1 MINFNVNI
9 GKVKSMKLS
18 DYYEYR
24 KCEYSYV
31 RLIPVKSNRNNNTEQ
46 IASLIN
52 KMFKQSSKYI
62 NQASKK
68 LIITQKPKVS
78 FYIHIQKTK
87 VQFYFIIPKQFLNQF
102 KVKFKEVWKN
112 IEIKE
117 VDNIPI
123 DINSCTKYDL
133 HYKYEDS
140 LSLAVDKRNNDLLN
154 ANLSVV
160 SILEEHESVGILYNF
175 IPTSSKE
182 SNYFRSNTYPRTI
195 SRYKSGENLKKSKNI
210 KDLSVIALKNFIS
223 LINDLLNCLL
233 NTSQNSQ
240 LIINP
245 LQLETSP
252 STKRKGEK
260 AITKSQAII
269 LAKSNKKEREIELSN
284 TLANSFKSINDDNE
298 LVINEITK
306 NIDIKKTI
314 INHVNVNKTTIEEC
328 SNFISMPSLEVINQF
343 KMIEHNKT
351 VESPVPEELTKGII
365 SLGINKCKE
374 TYQEAFLSD
383 DINLQSLP
391 LAILGA
397 SRSGKSTYSVN
408 MCKNIIDN
416 NEGLIVIDFI
426 KNTEL
431 ADDIK
436 ALTPKDRLIDID
448 LSNPDMIQSLC
459 YNEFKITSDMTAYE
473 ISSISRK
480 QTNNLLKI
488 VNIINGDDKELSP
501 KMRKYLGAAARI
513 AFCFPNSCMKDVLN
527 ILQFHEIRYKYI
539 NELSEELQKKLR
551 DSILSLNEL
560 DEVNKKG
567 EVTGTKE
574 IKIEGILDRIDLMRE
589 NIIIDEML
597 SKTSENNIDF
607 VKAMEEHKVILIRMR
622 DKDFDDD
629 ISIDILT
636 SFFLQKIWAA
646 LKIRGT
652 MHNLPDRVTVLID
665 EIFQTPCAQ
674 KILAKNFVQS
684 AKFGLKYVL
693 TLHYLQQLSQ
703 DAQRAMRNANA
714 SYMLIS
720 GVDENAFSSFRS
732 DFEKEGY
739 EVEDLLN
746 LERYHS
752 LNLIKTKNGR
762 AAFITRLPK
771 QIKN

>member
-1 MINFNVNI
+1 
-9 GKVKSMKLS
+9 MKLS
-18 DYYEYR
+18 DYYLIKRQEYVTF
-24 KCEYSYV
+24 K
-31 RLIPVKSNRNNNTEQ
+31 LIPTKSSRNNTTIG
-46 IASLIN
+46 IAHLIN
-52 KMFKQSSKYI
+52 SMYRSTNKLIYKE
-62 NQASKK
+62 NKK
-68 LIITQKPKVS
+68 LIIETRLKAS
-78 FYIHIQKTK
+78 YYIHISKENIS
-87 VQFYFIIPKQFLNQF
+87 FYFIIPKIFQNQF
-102 KVKFKEVWKN
+102 KSKFSDTWKN
-112 IEIKE
+112 VDIKI
-117 VDNIPI
+117 VDAIPVN
-123 DINSCTKYDL
+123 INSCSKYQL
-133 HYKYEDS
+133 YYKFDDA
-140 LSLAVDKRNNDLLN
+140 LSLETDRRNNDLLS
-154 ANLSVV
+154 ANLSALE
-160 SILEEHESVGILYNF
+160 ILQENEFIGVLYNF
-175 IPTSSKE
+175 IPVSEKE
-182 SNYFRSNTYPRTI
+182 SNYFKKKSSETI
-195 SRYKSGENLKKSKNI
+195 QRYKSGENLKKSKNLLDYSKI
-210 KDLSVIALKNFIS
+210 TLKFLMD
-223 LINDLLNCLL
+223 LINALLNCLL
-233 NTSQNSQ
+233 NVGQNNQ
-240 LIINP
+240 LILYP
-245 LQLETSP
+245 FEKETSP
-252 STKRKGEK
+252 STQRKLQKEILK
-260 AITKSQAII
+260 NQTLI
-269 LAKSNKKEREIELSN
+269 LAYSDEKSRENQLCQSIY
-284 TLANSFKSINDDNE
+284 NSFSKIDGDNE
-298 LVINEITK
+298 LIYTK
-306 NIDIKKTI
+306 IKKDIDINRYI
-314 INHVNVNKTTIEEC
+314 INNVKINSTSTEEC
-328 SNFISMPSLEVINQF
+328 SNFISLPGAELIDQYKNITHKETKEN
-343 KMIEHNKT
+343 
-351 VESPVPEELTKGII
+351 PVPKELTKGII

-397 SRSGKSTYSVN
+397 SRSGKSTFSIN
-408 MCKNIIDN
+408 MCKNIIDAG
-416 NEGLIVIDFI
+416 EGLIGIDFI

-431 ADDIK
+431 ADAIK
-436 ALTPKDRLIDID
+436 SIAPKDRLIDID
-448 LSNPDMIQSLC
+448 LSNPKMIQSLC

-539 NELSEELQKKLR
+539 NKLSEELKDRLK

-589 NIIIDEML
+589 NIIIDEMI
-597 SKTSENNIDF
+597 SKTPENNIDF

-746 LERYHS
+746 LERWHS
-752 LNLIKTKNGR
+752 LNLVATSKGKK
-762 AAFITRLPK
+762 AFITHLPDELK
-771 QIKN
+771 LPS

>member
-1 MINFNVNI
+1 MLNI
-9 GKVKSMKLS
+9 IPSKPKSMKLS

-24 KCEYSYV
+24 KCEYSII
-31 RLIPVKSNRNNNTEQ
+31 RLVPTKSNKNNNTEQ

-52 KMFKQSSKYI
+52 KMFKQSNKYI

-68 LIITQKPKVS
+68 LIIVQKPKVS
-78 FYIHIQKTK
+78 FYIHITKGK
-87 VQFYFIIPKQFLNQF
+87 VQFYFIIPKSYLNQF
-102 KVKFKEVWKN
+102 KIKFQEVWKN
-112 IEIKE
+112 VEIEE
-117 VDNIPI
+117 VDNIPM
-123 DINSCTKYDL
+123 DINSCSKFDL
-133 HYKYEDS
+133 HYKYDES

-154 ANLSVV
+154 SNMTIT
-160 SILEEHESVGILYNF
+160 SILEENEMVGILYNF
-175 IPTSSKE
+175 IPTSEKE
-182 SNYFRSNTYPRTI
+182 SNYFRSNTYPRAI
-195 SRYKSGENLKKSKNI
+195 QRYKNGENLKKSKNI

-223 LINDLLNCLL
+223 LINDLLNCIL
-233 NTSQNSQ
+233 NVPQNNQ
-240 LIINP
+240 LILNP
-245 LQLETSP
+245 LQCEISH

-260 AITKSQAII
+260 AICKNQSIILTKSNE
-269 LAKSNKKEREIELSN
+269 KSREIELSN
-284 TLANSFKSINDDNE
+284 AFSNTFKIISDDNE
-298 LVINEITK
+298 LIINEITK

-314 INHVNVNKTTIEEC
+314 INHVNINRTTIEEC

-351 VESPVPEELTKGII
+351 VESPVPKELTKGII

-436 ALTPKDRLIDID
+436 TLTPKDRLIDID

-527 ILQFHEIRYKYI
+527 ILQFHDIRYKYI
-539 NELSEELQKKLR
+539 NELGEELQNKLR

-589 NIIIDEML
+589 NIIIDEMI
-597 SKTSENNIDF
+597 SKTPENNIDF
-607 VKAMEEHKVILIRMR
+607 VKAMEERKVILIRMR

-746 LERYHS
+746 LERWHS
-752 LNLIKTKNGR
+752 LNLVATSKGKK
-762 AAFITRLPK
+762 AFITHLPAELK
-771 QIKN
+771 IKN

>member
-1 MINFNVNI
+1 MF
-9 GKVKSMKLS
+9 
-18 DYYEYR
+18 EYK
-24 KCEYSYV
+24 KCEYSCIQ
-31 RLIPVKSNRNNNTEQ
+31 LIPIKSNKNNNTEQ

-52 KMFKQSSKYI
+52 KMFKQSYKYI
-62 NQASKK
+62 RQEGKR
-68 LIITQKPKVS
+68 LIIEQKPKVS
-78 FYIHIQKTK
+78 FYIHIEKTK
-87 VQFYFIIPKQFLNQF
+87 VQFYFIIPKAYLNQF

-117 VDNIPI
+117 VDNIPVN
-123 DINSCTKYDL
+123 INSCTKFDL
-133 HYKYEDS
+133 HYKYADA
-140 LSLAVDKRNNDLLN
+140 LSLKVDKRDNDLLN
-154 ANLSVV
+154 ANMTIVDM
-160 SILEEHESVGILYNF
+160 LEENEFTGVLYNF
-175 IPTSSKE
+175 IPTAEKQ
-182 SNYFRSNTYPRTI
+182 SNYFKSNIYP
-195 SRYKSGENLKKSKNI
+195 KSIQRFKNGDNLKKSKNF
-210 KDLSVIALKNFIS
+210 KDYSVILLKNLIIG
-223 LINDLLNCLL
+223 INDLLNCILS
-233 NTSQNSQ
+233 TSQDSS

-245 LQLETSP
+245 LKYEISS
-252 STKRKGEK
+252 STKRKGES
-260 AITKSQAII
+260 AICTSQAII
-269 LAKSNKKEREIELSN
+269 LAKSSNKKREIELSN
-284 TLANSFKSINDDNE
+284 TFANTFKVINDNNE
-298 LVINEITK
+298 LIINEITK
-306 NIDIKKTI
+306 KIDIKRTI
-314 INHVNVNKTTIEEC
+314 INHVNINKTTVEED
-328 SNFISMPSLEVINQF
+328 SNFINMPSVEVINQF

-351 VESPVPEELTKGII
+351 VESPVPKELTKGII

-374 TYQEAFLSD
+374 TYQEAFLSN

-408 MCKNIIDN
+408 MCKNIIDAG
-416 NEGLIVIDFI
+416 EGLIVIDFI

-431 ADDIK
+431 ADNIK
-436 ALTPKDRLIDID
+436 AITPKDRLIDID
-448 LSNPDMIQSLC
+448 LSNPNMIQSLC

-513 AFCFPNSCMKDVLN
+513 GFCYQDTCMKDILY
-527 ILQFHEIRYKYI
+527 ILQFHEIRHKYI
-539 NELSEELQKKLR
+539 NGLSDDLKDKLK

-574 IKIEGILDRIDLMRE
+574 IKIEGIFDRIDLMRE
-589 NIIIDEML
+589 NIVIDEML
-597 SKTSENNIDF
+597 SKTPENNIDF

-636 SFFLQKIWAA
+636 SFFSQKIWAA

-652 MHNLPDRVTVLID
+652 MHSLPDRVTVLID

-746 LERYHS
+746 LDRFHS
-752 LNLIKTKNGR
+752 LNLITTVNGKK
-762 AAFITRLPK
+762 AFITRLPK
-771 QIKN
+771 EIEKRK

>member
-1 MINFNVNI
+1 
-9 GKVKSMKLS
+9 MKLS
-18 DYYEYR
+18 DYYSIKRQEYVTF
-24 KCEYSYV
+24 K
-31 RLIPVKSNRNNNTEQ
+31 LIPTKSSRNNTTIG
-46 IASLIN
+46 IAHLIN
-52 KMFKQSSKYI
+52 SMYRSTNKLIYKE
-62 NQASKK
+62 NKK
-68 LIITQKPKVS
+68 LIIETRLKAS
-78 FYIHIQKTK
+78 YYIHISKENIS
-87 VQFYFIIPKQFLNQF
+87 FYFIIPKIFQNQF
-102 KVKFKEVWKN
+102 KSKFSDTWKN
-112 IEIKE
+112 VDIKI
-117 VDNIPI
+117 VDAIPVN
-123 DINSCTKYDL
+123 INSCSKYQL
-133 HYKYEDS
+133 YYKFDDA
-140 LSLAVDKRNNDLLN
+140 LSLETDRRNNDLLS
-154 ANLSVV
+154 ANLSTLE
-160 SILEEHESVGILYNF
+160 ILQENEFIGVLYNF
-175 IPTSSKE
+175 IPVSEKE
-182 SNYFRSNTYPRTI
+182 SNYFKKKSSETI
-195 SRYKSGENLKKSKNI
+195 QRYKSGENLKKSKNLLDYSKI
-210 KDLSVIALKNFIS
+210 TLKFLMD
-223 LINDLLNCLL
+223 LINALLNCLL
-233 NTSQNSQ
+233 SVGQNNQ
-240 LIINP
+240 LILYP
-245 LQLETSP
+245 LGKETSS
-252 STKRKGEK
+252 STQRKLQKEILK
-260 AITKSQAII
+260 NQTLI
-269 LAKSNKKEREIELSN
+269 LAHSEEKSRENQLCQSIY
-284 TLANSFKSINDDNE
+284 NSFSKIDGDNE
-298 LVINEITK
+298 LIYTK
-306 NIDIKKTI
+306 IKKDIDINRYI
-314 INHVNVNKTTIEEC
+314 INNVKINSTSTEEC
-328 SNFISMPSLEVINQF
+328 SNFISLPGAELIDQYKNITHKETKEN
-343 KMIEHNKT
+343 
-351 VESPVPEELTKGII
+351 PVPKELTKGII

-436 ALTPKDRLIDID
+436 ALTHKDRLIDID

-539 NELSEELQKKLR
+539 NKLSEELKDRLK

-589 NIIIDEML
+589 NIIIDEMI
-597 SKTSENNIDF
+597 SKSPENNIDF

-646 LKIRGT
+646 LKIRGA
-652 MHNLPDRVTVLID
+652 MHNLPGRVTVLID

-732 DFEKEGY
+732 DFQKEGY

-752 LNLIKTKNGR
+752 LNLVATSKGKK
-762 AAFITRLPK
+762 AFITHLPDELK
-771 QIKN
+771 LPS

>member
-1 MINFNVNI
+1 MINLNVI
-9 GKVKSMKLS
+9 HGRIKSMKLS
-18 DYYEYR
+18 DYFEIKNPEYEIL
-24 KCEYSYV
+24 K
-31 RLIPVKSNRNNNTEQ
+31 LTPTKSNRNTQ
-46 IASLIN
+46 TDKIAELVN
-52 KMFKQSSKYI
+52 KMYKKTDKLIYKE
-62 NQASKK
+62 NKK
-68 LIITQKPKVS
+68 LIIEPQYKFM
-78 FYIHIQKTK
+78 FYVHIEKYSVKFFT
-87 VQFYFIIPKQFLNQF
+87 IIPKIYSNQF
-102 KVKFKEVWKN
+102 KVKFREIWKN
-112 IEIKE
+112 IQIDT
-117 VDNIPI
+117 VDKLPINI
-123 DINSCTKYDL
+123 NECSKFQL
-133 HYKYEDS
+133 SYKNDDA
-140 LSLAVDKRNNDLLN
+140 LSLKVDLRDNSLLN
-154 ANLSVV
+154 ANLSIVD
-160 SILEEHESVGILYNF
+160 IMEEGEIISILYNF

-182 SNYFRSNTYPRTI
+182 SNYFRSNTYPKAI
-195 SRYKSGENLKKSKNI
+195 QRYKNGDNLKKSKNI

-245 LQLETSP
+245 LQCETSP

-260 AITKSQAII
+260 AITQSQLMI
-269 LAKSNKKEREIELSN
+269 LAKSNEKSREKELGT
-284 TLANSFKSINDDNE
+284 TLANTFKVINDNNE
-298 LVINEITK
+298 LIINEITK

-328 SNFISMPSLEVINQF
+328 SNFINLPSLEVINQF

-527 ILQFHEIRYKYI
+527 ILQFHEIRSKYI

-589 NIIIDEML
+589 NIIIDEMI

-652 MHNLPDRVTVLID
+652 MHNLPNRVTVLID

-752 LNLIKTKNGR
+752 LNLITTGNGKK
-762 AAFITRLPK
+762 AFITKLPPEK
-771 QIKN
+771 EN

>member
-1 MINFNVNI
+1 
-9 GKVKSMKLS
+9 MKLS
-18 DYYEYR
+18 DYYSIKRQEYVTF
-24 KCEYSYV
+24 K
-31 RLIPVKSNRNNNTEQ
+31 LIPTKSSRNNTTIG
-46 IASLIN
+46 IAHLIN
-52 KMFKQSSKYI
+52 SMYRSTNKLIYKE
-62 NQASKK
+62 NKK
-68 LIITQKPKVS
+68 LIIETRLKAS
-78 FYIHIQKTK
+78 YYIHISKENIS
-87 VQFYFIIPKQFLNQF
+87 FYFIIPKIFQNQF
-102 KVKFKEVWKN
+102 KSKFSDTWKN
-112 IEIKE
+112 VDIKV
-117 VDNIPI
+117 VDAIPV
-123 DINSCTKYDL
+123 DINSCSKYQL
-133 HYKYEDS
+133 YYKFDDA
-140 LSLAVDKRNNDLLN
+140 LSLETDRRNNDLLS
-154 ANLSVV
+154 ANLSTLE
-160 SILEEHESVGILYNF
+160 ILQENEFIGVLYNF
-175 IPTSSKE
+175 IPVSEKE
-182 SNYFRSNTYPRTI
+182 SNYFKKKSSETI
-195 SRYKSGENLKKSKNI
+195 QRYKNGENLKKSKNLLDYS
-210 KDLSVIALKNFIS
+210 KIALKFLID
-223 LINDLLNCLL
+223 LINALLNCLL
-233 NTSQNSQ
+233 NGEQNSQ
-240 LIINP
+240 LILYP
-245 LQLETSP
+245 LGKETSS
-252 STKRKGEK
+252 STQRKLQKEILK
-260 AITKSQAII
+260 NQTLI
-269 LAKSNKKEREIELSN
+269 LAHSEEKSRENQLCQSIY
-284 TLANSFKSINDDNE
+284 NSFSKINGDNE
-298 LVINEITK
+298 LIYTK
-306 NIDIKKTI
+306 IKKDTDINRYI
-314 INHVNVNKTTIEEC
+314 INNVKINSTSTEEC
-328 SNFISMPSLEVINQF
+328 SNFISLPGAELIDQYKNITHKETKEN
-343 KMIEHNKT
+343 
-351 VESPVPEELTKGII
+351 PVPKELTKGII
-365 SLGINKCKE
+365 SLGINKYKE

-397 SRSGKSTYSVN
+397 SRSGKSTFSIN
-408 MCKNIIDN
+408 LSKNIIDN
-416 NEGLIVIDFI
+416 NEGLIALDFI
-426 KNTEL
+426 KDCEL
-431 ADDIK
+431 ANNIK
-436 ALTPKDRLIDID
+436 AITPKDRLIDID
-448 LSNPDMIQSLC
+448 LSNPKMIQSLC
-459 YNEFKITSDMTAYE
+459 YNEFKITSDMSAYE

-539 NELSEELQKKLR
+539 NKLSEELKDRLK

-589 NIIIDEML
+589 NIIIDEMI
-597 SKTSENNIDF
+597 SKTPENNIDF
-607 VKAMEEHKVILIRMR
+607 VKAMEERKVILIRMR

-746 LERYHS
+746 LERWHS
-752 LNLIKTKNGR
+752 LNLVATSKGKK
-762 AAFITRLPK
+762 AFITHLPAELK
-771 QIKN
+771 IKN

>member
-1 MINFNVNI
+1 MF
-9 GKVKSMKLS
+9 KSLKIS
-18 DYYEYR
+18 DYFELKKNKYEIL
-24 KCEYSYV
+24 K
-31 RLIPVKSNRNNNTEQ
+31 LTPTKSNRNIKTDK
-46 IASLIN
+46 IAELVN
-52 KMFKQSSKYI
+52 KMYRRTDKLFYKE
-62 NQASKK
+62 NKK
-68 LIITQKPKVS
+68 LIIEQQYKFS
-78 FYIHIQKTK
+78 FYIHIEKK
-87 VQFYFIIPKQFLNQF
+87 SIQFYTIIPVVYANQF
-102 KVKFKEVWKN
+102 KVKFRSTWKN
-112 IEIKE
+112 LQIDT
-117 VDNIPI
+117 VDELPI
-123 DINSCTKYDL
+123 DVNECTKYQL
-133 HYKYEDS
+133 SYKCDDT
-140 LSLAVDKRNNDLLN
+140 LSLKTDLRTNELLNNNLSITTIMEEGEIAGLFYNFIPVSEKSNNYFKSNTYPKAIAKYKSGDNLKKNKNIKDYSILALKNIISITNDLLN
-154 ANLSVV
+154 AILNV
-160 SILEEHESVGILYNF
+160 SDNHSLV
-175 IPTSSKE
+175 
-182 SNYFRSNTYPRTI
+182 TYPVE
-195 SRYKSGENLKKSKNI
+195 K
-210 KDLSVIALKNFIS
+210 
-223 LINDLLNCLL
+223 
-233 NTSQNSQ
+233 
-240 LIINP
+240 
-245 LQLETSP
+245 ETSNN
-252 STKRKGEK
+252 TKRKAK
-260 AITKSQAII
+260 KDICQSQILTITKC
-269 LAKSNKKEREIELSN
+269 NEKEREIELSN
-284 TLANSFKSINDDNE
+284 TLFNTFKIINDDNE
-298 LVINEITK
+298 LISKEITK
-306 NIDIKKTI
+306 DIDIKKTI
-314 INHVNVNKTTIEEC
+314 INNVNVNKTTIEEC
-328 SNFISMPSLEVINQF
+328 SNFINLPSADVIKQFSMV
-343 KMIEHNKT
+343 EHNKT
-351 VESPVPEELTKGII
+351 VESPVPKELTKGII

-527 ILQFHEIRYKYI
+527 ILQFHEIRSKYI

-589 NIIIDEML
+589 NIIIDEMI
-597 SKTSENNIDF
+597 SKTPENNIDF

>member
-1 MINFNVNI
+1 MKI
-9 GKVKSMKLS
+9 KSIKIS
-18 DYYEYR
+18 DYFEIRNPKYEIL
-24 KCEYSYV
+24 K
-31 RLIPVKSNRNNNTEQ
+31 LTPIKSNRNTQ
-46 IASLIN
+46 TDKIAELVN
-52 KMFKQSSKYI
+52 KMHRKTDKLIYKE
-62 NQASKK
+62 NKK
-68 LIITQKPKVS
+68 LIIEPQYKFM
-78 FYIHIQKTK
+78 FYIHIEKHSVK
-87 VQFYFIIPKQFLNQF
+87 FFAVIPKIYINQF
-102 KVKFKEVWKN
+102 KVKFRETWRN
-112 IEIKE
+112 IQ
-117 VDNIPI
+117 I
-123 DINSCTKYDL
+123 DIVNELPININECSKFQL
-133 HYKYEDS
+133 SYKNDDT
-140 LSLAVDKRNNDLLN
+140 LSLKVDLRDNSLLN
-154 ANLSVV
+154 ANLSIVD
-160 SILEEHESVGILYNF
+160 IMEEGEIISILYNF
-175 IPTSSKE
+175 IPTSEKE
-182 SNYFRSNTYPRTI
+182 SNYFRSNTYPRAI
-195 SRYKSGENLKKSKNI
+195 QRYKNGENLKKSKNI

-223 LINDLLNCLL
+223 LINDLLNCIL
-233 NTSQNSQ
+233 NAPQNNQ
-240 LIINP
+240 LILNP
-245 LQLETSP
+245 LQYEISP

-260 AITKSQAII
+260 AICQNQSIILTKSNE
-269 LAKSNKKEREIELSN
+269 KSRENELSN
-284 TLANSFKSINDDNE
+284 AFSNTFKVVNDNNE
-298 LVINEITK
+298 LIINEITK

-314 INHVNVNKTTIEEC
+314 INHVNINKTTIEEC

-351 VESPVPEELTKGII
+351 IESSVPKELTKGII

-397 SRSGKSTYSVN
+397 SRSGKSTFSIN
-408 MCKNIIDN
+408 MCKNIIDAG
-416 NEGLIVIDFI
+416 EGLIVIDFI

-431 ADDIK
+431 ADAIK
-436 ALTPKDRLIDID
+436 SITPAERLIDID

-459 YNEFKITSDMTAYE
+459 YNEFKITSDMSAYE

-539 NELSEELQKKLR
+539 NKLSEELKDRLK

-589 NIIIDEML
+589 NIIIDEMI
-597 SKTSENNIDF
+597 SKSPENNIDF

-646 LKIRGT
+646 LKIRGA
-652 MHNLPDRVTVLID
+652 MHNLPGRVTVLID

-746 LERYHS
+746 LERWHS
-752 LNLIKTKNGR
+752 LNLVATSKGKK
-762 AAFITRLPK
+762 AFITHLPDELK
-771 QIKN
+771 LPN

>member
-1 MINFNVNI
+1 MLNI
-9 GKVKSMKLS
+9 IPSKPKSMKLS

-24 KCEYSYV
+24 KCEYSII
-31 RLIPVKSNRNNNTEQ
+31 RLVPTKSNKNNNTEQ

-52 KMFKQSSKYI
+52 KMFKQSNKYI

-68 LIITQKPKVS
+68 LIIVQKPKVS
-78 FYIHIQKTK
+78 FYIHITKGK
-87 VQFYFIIPKQFLNQF
+87 VQFYFIIPKSYLNQF
-102 KVKFKEVWKN
+102 KIKFQEVWKN
-112 IEIKE
+112 IEIEE
-117 VDNIPI
+117 VDNIPM
-123 DINSCTKYDL
+123 DINSCSKFDL
-133 HYKYEDS
+133 HYKYDES

-154 ANLSVV
+154 SNMTIT
-160 SILEEHESVGILYNF
+160 SILEENEMVGILYNF
-175 IPTSSKE
+175 IPTSEKE
-182 SNYFRSNTYPRTI
+182 SNYFRSNTYPRAI
-195 SRYKSGENLKKSKNI
+195 QRYKNGENLKKSKNI

-223 LINDLLNCLL
+223 LINDLLNCIL
-233 NTSQNSQ
+233 NVPQNNQ
-240 LIINP
+240 LILNP
-245 LQLETSP
+245 LQCEISH

-260 AITKSQAII
+260 AICKNQSIILTKSNE
-269 LAKSNKKEREIELSN
+269 KSREIELSN
-284 TLANSFKSINDDNE
+284 AFSNTFKIISDDNE
-298 LVINEITK
+298 LIINEITK

-314 INHVNVNKTTIEEC
+314 INHVNINKTTIEEC

-351 VESPVPEELTKGII
+351 VESPVPKELTKGII

-436 ALTPKDRLIDID
+436 TLTPKDRLIDID

-527 ILQFHEIRYKYI
+527 ILQFHDIRYKYI
-539 NELSEELQKKLR
+539 NELGEELQNKLR

-589 NIIIDEML
+589 NIIIDEMI
-597 SKTSENNIDF
+597 SKTPENNIDF
-607 VKAMEEHKVILIRMR
+607 VKAMEERKVILIRMR

-746 LERYHS
+746 LERWHS
-752 LNLIKTKNGR
+752 LNLVATSKGKK
-762 AAFITRLPK
+762 AFITHLPAELK
-771 QIKN
+771 IKN

>member
-1 MINFNVNI
+1 
-9 GKVKSMKLS
+9 MKLS
-18 DYYEYR
+18 DYYLIKRQEYVTF
-24 KCEYSYV
+24 K
-31 RLIPVKSNRNNNTEQ
+31 LIPTKSSRNNTTIG
-46 IASLIN
+46 IAHLIN
-52 KMFKQSSKYI
+52 SMYRSTNKLIYKE
-62 NQASKK
+62 NKK
-68 LIITQKPKVS
+68 LIIETRLKAS
-78 FYIHIQKTK
+78 YYIHISKENIS
-87 VQFYFIIPKQFLNQF
+87 FYFIIPKIFQNQF
-102 KVKFKEVWKN
+102 KSKFSDTWKN
-112 IEIKE
+112 VDIKI
-117 VDNIPI
+117 VDAIPV
-123 DINSCTKYDL
+123 DINSCSKYQL
-133 HYKYEDS
+133 YYKFDDA
-140 LSLAVDKRNNDLLN
+140 LSLETDRRNNDLLS
-154 ANLSVV
+154 ANLSTLE
-160 SILEEHESVGILYNF
+160 ILQENEFIGVLYNF
-175 IPTSSKE
+175 IPVSEKE
-182 SNYFRSNTYPRTI
+182 SNYFKKKSSETI
-195 SRYKSGENLKKSKNI
+195 QRYKNGENLKKSKNLLDYS
-210 KDLSVIALKNFIS
+210 KIALKFLID
-223 LINDLLNCLL
+223 LINALLNCLL
-233 NTSQNSQ
+233 NGEQNSQ
-240 LIINP
+240 LILYP
-245 LQLETSP
+245 LGKETSS
-252 STKRKGEK
+252 STQRKLQKEILK
-260 AITKSQAII
+260 NQTLI
-269 LAKSNKKEREIELSN
+269 LAHSEEKSRENQLCQSIY
-284 TLANSFKSINDDNE
+284 NSFSKIDGDNE
-298 LVINEITK
+298 LIYTK
-306 NIDIKKTI
+306 IKKDIDINRYI
-314 INHVNVNKTTIEEC
+314 INNVKINSTSTEEC
-328 SNFISMPSLEVINQF
+328 SNFISLPGAELIDQYKNITHKETKEN
-343 KMIEHNKT
+343 
-351 VESPVPEELTKGII
+351 PVPKELTKGII

-436 ALTPKDRLIDID
+436 ALTHKDRLIDID

-539 NELSEELQKKLR
+539 NKLSEELKDRLK

-589 NIIIDEML
+589 NIIIDEMI
-597 SKTSENNIDF
+597 SKSPENNIDF
-607 VKAMEEHKVILIRMR
+607 VKAMEERKVILIRMR

-746 LERYHS
+746 LERWHS
-752 LNLIKTKNGR
+752 LNLVATSKGKK
-762 AAFITRLPK
+762 AFITHLPAELK
-771 QIKN
+771 IKN

>member
-1 MINFNVNI
+1 MLNI
-9 GKVKSMKLS
+9 IPSKPKSMKLS

-24 KCEYSYV
+24 KCEYSII
-31 RLIPVKSNRNNNTEQ
+31 RLVPTKSNKNNNTEQ

-52 KMFKQSSKYI
+52 KMFKQSNKYI

-68 LIITQKPKVS
+68 LIIVQKPKVS
-78 FYIHIQKTK
+78 FYIHITKGK
-87 VQFYFIIPKQFLNQF
+87 VQFYFIIPKSYLNQF
-102 KVKFKEVWKN
+102 KIKFQEVWKN
-112 IEIKE
+112 IEIEE
-117 VDNIPI
+117 VDNIPM
-123 DINSCTKYDL
+123 DINSCSKFDL
-133 HYKYEDS
+133 HYKYDES

-154 ANLSVV
+154 SNMTIT
-160 SILEEHESVGILYNF
+160 SILEENEMVGILYNF
-175 IPTSSKE
+175 IPTSEKE
-182 SNYFRSNTYPRTI
+182 SNYFRSNTYPRAI
-195 SRYKSGENLKKSKNI
+195 QRYKNGENLKKSKNI

-223 LINDLLNCLL
+223 LINDLLNCIL
-233 NTSQNSQ
+233 NVPQNNQ
-240 LIINP
+240 LILNP
-245 LQLETSP
+245 LQCEISH
-252 STKRKGEK
+252 STKRKGKK
-260 AITKSQAII
+260 AICKNQSIILTKSSE
-269 LAKSNKKEREIELSN
+269 KSREIELSN
-284 TLANSFKSINDDNE
+284 AFSNTFKIISDDNE
-298 LVINEITK
+298 LIINEITK

-314 INHVNVNKTTIEEC
+314 INHVNINKTTIEES

-351 VESPVPEELTKGII
+351 IESPVPKELTKGII

-374 TYQEAFLSD
+374 TYQEAFLSN

-397 SRSGKSTYSVN
+397 SRSGKSTFSIN
-408 MCKNIIDN
+408 MCKNIIDAG
-416 NEGLIVIDFI
+416 EGLIGIDFI

-431 ADDIK
+431 ADAIK
-436 ALTPKDRLIDID
+436 SIAPKDRLIDID
-448 LSNPDMIQSLC
+448 LSNPKMIQSLC
-459 YNEFKITSDMTAYE
+459 YNEFKITSDMSAYE

-539 NELSEELQKKLR
+539 NKLSEELKDRLK

-589 NIIIDEML
+589 NIIIDEMI
-597 SKTSENNIDF
+597 SKSPENNIDF

-646 LKIRGT
+646 LKIRGA
-652 MHNLPDRVTVLID
+652 MHNLPGRVTVLID

-746 LERYHS
+746 LERWHS
-752 LNLIKTKNGR
+752 LNLVATSKGKK
-762 AAFITRLPK
+762 AFITHLPAELK
-771 QIKN
+771 IKN

>member
-1 MINFNVNI
+1 MKI
-9 GKVKSMKLS
+9 KSIKIS
-18 DYYEYR
+18 DYFEIRNPKYEIL
-24 KCEYSYV
+24 K
-31 RLIPVKSNRNNNTEQ
+31 LTPIKSNRNTQ
-46 IASLIN
+46 TDKIAELVN
-52 KMFKQSSKYI
+52 KMYRKTDKLIYKE
-62 NQASKK
+62 NKK
-68 LIITQKPKVS
+68 LIIEPQYKFM
-78 FYIHIQKTK
+78 FYIHIEKHSVK
-87 VQFYFIIPKQFLNQF
+87 FFAVIPKIYINQF
-102 KVKFKEVWKN
+102 KVKFRETWRN
-112 IEIKE
+112 IQ
-117 VDNIPI
+117 I
-123 DINSCTKYDL
+123 DIVNELPININECSKFQL
-133 HYKYEDS
+133 SYKNDDA
-140 LSLAVDKRNNDLLN
+140 LSLKVDLRDNSLLN
-154 ANLSVV
+154 ANMTIVDM
-160 SILEEHESVGILYNF
+160 LEENEFTGILYNF
-175 IPTSSKE
+175 IPTSEKE
-182 SNYFRSNTYPRTI
+182 SNYFRSNTYPKAI
-195 SRYKSGENLKKSKNI
+195 QRYKNGENLKKSKNI

-260 AITKSQAII
+260 AITQSQAII
-269 LAKSNKKEREIELSN
+269 LAKSNEKSREKELGT
-284 TLANSFKSINDDNE
+284 TLANSFKVINDNNE
-298 LVINEITK
+298 LIINEITK

-328 SNFISMPSLEVINQF
+328 SNFISLPSADVIKQF
-343 KMIEHNKT
+343 NMVEHNKT
-351 VESPVPEELTKGII
+351 IESPVPKELTKGII

-374 TYQEAFLSD
+374 TYQEAFLSN

-408 MCKNIIDN
+408 MCKNIIDAG
-416 NEGLIVIDFI
+416 EGLIVIDFI

-431 ADDIK
+431 ADAIK
-436 ALTPKDRLIDID
+436 SITPEDRLIDID

-459 YNEFKITSDMTAYE
+459 YNEFKITHDMSAYE

-539 NELSEELQKKLR
+539 NELNEELKNRLK

-597 SKTSENNIDF
+597 SKTPENNIDF
-607 VKAMEEHKVILIRMR
+607 VKAMEEHKVMLIRMR

-652 MHNLPDRVTVLID
+652 MHNLPDKVTVLID

-762 AAFITRLPK
+762 SAFITRLPK

>member
-1 MINFNVNI
+1 
-9 GKVKSMKLS
+9 MKLS
-18 DYYEYR
+18 DYYLIKRQEYVTF
-24 KCEYSYV
+24 K
-31 RLIPVKSNRNNNTEQ
+31 LIPTKSSRNNTTIG
-46 IASLIN
+46 IAHLIN
-52 KMFKQSSKYI
+52 SMYRSTNKLIYKE
-62 NQASKK
+62 NKK
-68 LIITQKPKVS
+68 LIIETRLKAS
-78 FYIHIQKTK
+78 YYIHISKENIS
-87 VQFYFIIPKQFLNQF
+87 FYFIIPKIFQNQF
-102 KVKFKEVWKN
+102 KSKFSDTWKN
-112 IEIKE
+112 VDIKI
-117 VDNIPI
+117 VDAIPV
-123 DINSCTKYDL
+123 DINSCSKYQL
-133 HYKYEDS
+133 YYKFDDA
-140 LSLAVDKRNNDLLN
+140 LSLETDRRNNDLLS
-154 ANLSVV
+154 ANLSTLE
-160 SILEEHESVGILYNF
+160 ILQENEFIGVLYNF
-175 IPTSSKE
+175 IPVSEKE
-182 SNYFRSNTYPRTI
+182 SNYFKKKSSETI
-195 SRYKSGENLKKSKNI
+195 QRYKNGENLKKSKNLLDYSKI
-210 KDLSVIALKNFIS
+210 TLKFLMD
-223 LINDLLNCLL
+223 LINALLNCLL
-233 NTSQNSQ
+233 SVGQNNQ
-240 LIINP
+240 LILYP
-245 LQLETSP
+245 FEKETSS
-252 STKRKGEK
+252 STQRKLQKEILK
-260 AITKSQAII
+260 NQTLI
-269 LAKSNKKEREIELSN
+269 LAHSEEKSRENQLCQSIY
-284 TLANSFKSINDDNE
+284 NSFSKIDGDNE
-298 LVINEITK
+298 LIYAK
-306 NIDIKKTI
+306 IKKDININRYI
-314 INHVNVNKTTIEEC
+314 INNVKINSTSTEEC
-328 SNFISMPSLEVINQF
+328 SNFISLPGAELIDQYKNITHKETKEN
-343 KMIEHNKT
+343 
-351 VESPVPEELTKGII
+351 PVPKELTKGII

-436 ALTPKDRLIDID
+436 ALTHKDRLIDID

-539 NELSEELQKKLR
+539 NKLSEELKDRLK

-589 NIIIDEML
+589 NIIIDEMI
-597 SKTSENNIDF
+597 SKSPENNIDF

-646 LKIRGT
+646 LKIRGA
-652 MHNLPDRVTVLID
+652 MHNLPGRVTVLID

-732 DFEKEGY
+732 DFQKEGY

-752 LNLIKTKNGR
+752 LNLVATSKGKK
-762 AAFITRLPK
+762 AFITHLPDELK
-771 QIKN
+771 LPS

>member
-1 MINFNVNI
+1 MINLNVI
-9 GKVKSMKLS
+9 PGRIKSMKLS
-18 DYYEYR
+18 DYFEIRNPEYEIL
-24 KCEYSYV
+24 K
-31 RLIPVKSNRNNNTEQ
+31 LTPTKSNRNNQTDK
-46 IASLIN
+46 IAELVN
-52 KMFKQSSKYI
+52 KMYRKTDKLIYKE
-62 NQASKK
+62 NKK
-68 LIITQKPKVS
+68 LIVEPQYKFM
-78 FYIHIQKTK
+78 FYVHIEKYSVKFFT
-87 VQFYFIIPKQFLNQF
+87 IIPKIYSNQF
-102 KVKFKEVWKN
+102 KVKFREIWKN
-112 IEIKE
+112 IQIDT
-117 VDNIPI
+117 VDKLPINI
-123 DINSCTKYDL
+123 NECSKFQLSYKYD
-133 HYKYEDS
+133 DA
-140 LSLAVDKRNNDLLN
+140 LSLKVDLRDNSLLN
-154 ANLSVV
+154 ANLSIVD
-160 SILEEHESVGILYNF
+160 IMEEGEIISILYNF

-182 SNYFRSNTYPRTI
+182 SNYFRSNTYPKAIQRF
-195 SRYKSGENLKKSKNI
+195 KNGDNLKKSKNI
-210 KDLSVIALKNFIS
+210 KDLSIIALKNLITG
-223 LINDLLNCLL
+223 INDLLNCLL
-233 NTSQNSQ
+233 NASQDSQ

-245 LQLETSP
+245 LQCETSP

-269 LAKSNKKEREIELSN
+269 LAKSNEKSREKELGA
-284 TLANSFKSINDDNE
+284 TLANTFKVINDNNE
-298 LVINEITK
+298 LIINEITK

-328 SNFISMPSLEVINQF
+328 SNFISLPSLEVINQF

-374 TYQEAFLSD
+374 TYQEAFLSN

-527 ILQFHEIRYKYI
+527 ILQFHEIRSKYI

-560 DEVNKKG
+560 DEINKKG

-597 SKTSENNIDF
+597 SKDPENNIDF

>member
-1 MINFNVNI
+1 MLNVNI

-24 KCEYSYV
+24 KCEYSIIQ
-31 RLIPVKSNRNNNTEQ
+31 LIPTKSNRNNNTEQ
-46 IASLIN
+46 IAILIN

-62 NQASKK
+62 RQEGKR
-68 LIITQKPKVS
+68 LIIEQNPKVS
-78 FYIHIQKTK
+78 FYIHIKKQSVK
-87 VQFYFIIPKQFLNQF
+87 FYFIIPKAYLNQF
-102 KVKFKEVWKN
+102 KVKFKEIWKS

-123 DINSCTKYDL
+123 EINSCTKYDL
-133 HYKYEDS
+133 HYKYDDS

-154 ANLSVV
+154 ANMTMVNM
-160 SILEEHESVGILYNF
+160 LEEYETVGILYNF
-175 IPTSSKE
+175 IPTSEKS
-182 SNYFRSNTYPRTI
+182 SNYFRSNTYPKAIQRF
-195 SRYKSGENLKKSKNI
+195 KNGDNLKKSKNI

-260 AITKSQAII
+260 AIAQSQAII
-269 LAKSNKKEREIELSN
+269 LAKSNEKSREKELGT
-284 TLANSFKSINDDNE
+284 TLANSFKVINDNNE
-298 LVINEITK
+298 LIINEITK

-328 SNFISMPSLEVINQF
+328 SNFINLPSLEVINQF

-473 ISSISRK
+473 ISSISR
-480 QTNNLLKI
+480 
-488 VNIINGDDKELSP
+488 
-501 KMRKYLGAAARI
+501 
-513 AFCFPNSCMKDVLN
+513 
-527 ILQFHEIRYKYI
+527 
-539 NELSEELQKKLR
+539 
-551 DSILSLNEL
+551 
-560 DEVNKKG
+560 
-567 EVTGTKE
+567 
-574 IKIEGILDRIDLMRE
+574 
-589 NIIIDEML
+589 
-597 SKTSENNIDF
+597 
-607 VKAMEEHKVILIRMR
+607 
-622 DKDFDDD
+622 
-629 ISIDILT
+629 
-636 SFFLQKIWAA
+636 
-646 LKIRGT
+646 
-652 MHNLPDRVTVLID
+652 
-665 EIFQTPCAQ
+665 
-674 KILAKNFVQS
+674 
-684 AKFGLKYVL
+684 
-693 TLHYLQQLSQ
+693 
-703 DAQRAMRNANA
+703 
-714 SYMLIS
+714 
-720 GVDENAFSSFRS
+720 
-732 DFEKEGY
+732 
-739 EVEDLLN
+739 
-746 LERYHS
+746 
-752 LNLIKTKNGR
+752 
-762 AAFITRLPK
+762 
-771 QIKN
+771 

>member
-1 MINFNVNI
+1 MF
-9 GKVKSMKLS
+9 
-18 DYYEYR
+18 EYK
-24 KCEYSYV
+24 KCEYCYIKLV
-31 RLIPVKSNRNNNTEQ
+31 PIKSNKNNNTEQ

-62 NQASKK
+62 RQEGRR
-68 LIITQKPKVS
+68 LIIEQKPKVS
-78 FYIHIQKTK
+78 FYIHIQKNK
-87 VQFYFIIPKQFLNQF
+87 VQFYFIIPKAYLNQF

-117 VDNIPI
+117 VDNIPVN
-123 DINSCTKYDL
+123 INSCTKFDL
-133 HYKYEDS
+133 HYKYDDA
-140 LSLAVDKRNNDLLN
+140 LSLKVDKRDNDLLN
-154 ANLSVV
+154 ANMTIVNM
-160 SILEEHESVGILYNF
+160 LEENEFTGVLYNF
-175 IPTSSKE
+175 IPTAEKQ
-182 SNYFRSNTYPRTI
+182 SNYFKSNIYP
-195 SRYKSGENLKKSKNI
+195 KSIQRFKNGDNLKKSKNF
-210 KDLSVIALKNFIS
+210 KDYSVILLKNLIIG
-223 LINDLLNCLL
+223 INDLLNCILS
-233 NTSQNSQ
+233 TSQDSS

-245 LQLETSP
+245 LKYEISS
-252 STKRKGEK
+252 STKRKGES
-260 AITKSQAII
+260 AICSSQAII
-269 LAKSNKKEREIELSN
+269 LAKSSNKKREIELSN
-284 TLANSFKSINDDNE
+284 TFANTFKVINDNNE
-298 LVINEITK
+298 LIINEITK
-306 NIDIKKTI
+306 KIDIKRTI
-314 INHVNVNKTTIEEC
+314 INHVNINKTTVEED
-328 SNFISMPSLEVINQF
+328 SNFISLPSADVIKQF
-343 KMIEHNKT
+343 NMVEHNKT
-351 VESPVPEELTKGII
+351 VESPVPKELTKGII

-374 TYQEAFLSD
+374 TYQEAFLSN

-408 MCKNIIDN
+408 MCKNIIDAG
-416 NEGLIVIDFI
+416 EGLIVIDFI

-431 ADDIK
+431 ADNIK
-436 ALTPKDRLIDID
+436 AITPKDRLIDID
-448 LSNPDMIQSLC
+448 LSNPNMIQSLC
-459 YNEFKITSDMTAYE
+459 YNEFKITPNMSAYE
-473 ISSISRK
+473 ISSTSRK

-513 AFCFPNSCMKDVLN
+513 GFCYQDTCMKDILY
-527 ILQFHEIRYKYI
+527 ILQFHEIRHKYI
-539 NELSEELQKKLR
+539 NGLSDDLKDKLK

-574 IKIEGILDRIDLMRE
+574 IKIEGIFDRIDLMRE
-589 NIIIDEML
+589 NIVIDEML
-597 SKTSENNIDF
+597 SKTPENNIDF

-636 SFFLQKIWAA
+636 SFFSQKIWAA

-652 MHNLPDRVTVLID
+652 MHSLPDRVTVLID

-746 LERYHS
+746 LDRFHS
-752 LNLIKTKNGR
+752 LNLITTGNGKK
-762 AAFITRLPK
+762 AFITKLPPK
-771 QIKN
+771 IKN

>member
-1 MINFNVNI
+1 
-9 GKVKSMKLS
+9 MKLS
-18 DYYEYR
+18 DYYLIKRQEYVTF
-24 KCEYSYV
+24 K
-31 RLIPVKSNRNNNTEQ
+31 LIPTKSSRNNTTIG
-46 IASLIN
+46 IAHLIN
-52 KMFKQSSKYI
+52 SMYRSTNKLIYKE
-62 NQASKK
+62 NKK
-68 LIITQKPKVS
+68 LIIETRLKAS
-78 FYIHIQKTK
+78 YYIHISKENIS
-87 VQFYFIIPKQFLNQF
+87 FYFIIPKIFQNQF
-102 KVKFKEVWKN
+102 KSKFSDTWKN
-112 IEIKE
+112 VDIKI
-117 VDNIPI
+117 VDAIPV
-123 DINSCTKYDL
+123 DINSCSKYQL
-133 HYKYEDS
+133 YYKFDDA
-140 LSLAVDKRNNDLLN
+140 LSLETDRRNNDLLS
-154 ANLSVV
+154 ANLSTLE
-160 SILEEHESVGILYNF
+160 ILQENEFIGVLYNF
-175 IPTSSKE
+175 IPVSEKE
-182 SNYFRSNTYPRTI
+182 SNYFKKKSSETI
-195 SRYKSGENLKKSKNI
+195 QRYKNGENLKKSKNLLDYS
-210 KDLSVIALKNFIS
+210 KIALKFLID
-223 LINDLLNCLL
+223 LINALLNCLL
-233 NTSQNSQ
+233 NGEQNSQ
-240 LIINP
+240 LILYP
-245 LQLETSP
+245 LGKETSS
-252 STKRKGEK
+252 STQRKLQKEILK
-260 AITKSQAII
+260 NQTLI
-269 LAKSNKKEREIELSN
+269 LAHSEEKSRENQLCQSIY
-284 TLANSFKSINDDNE
+284 NSFSKIDGDNE
-298 LVINEITK
+298 LIYAK
-306 NIDIKKTI
+306 IKKDININRYI
-314 INHVNVNKTTIEEC
+314 INNVKINSTSTEEC
-328 SNFISMPSLEVINQF
+328 SNFISLPGAELIDQYKNITHKETKEN
-343 KMIEHNKT
+343 
-351 VESPVPEELTKGII
+351 PVPKELTKGII

-397 SRSGKSTYSVN
+397 SRSGKSTFSIN
-408 MCKNIIDN
+408 LSKNIIDN
-416 NEGLIVIDFI
+416 NEGLIALDFI
-426 KNTEL
+426 KDCEL
-431 ADDIK
+431 ANNIK
-436 ALTPKDRLIDID
+436 AITPKDRLIDID
-448 LSNPDMIQSLC
+448 LSNPKMIQSLC
-459 YNEFKITSDMTAYE
+459 YNEFKITSDMSAYE

-539 NELSEELQKKLR
+539 NKLSEELKDRLK

-589 NIIIDEML
+589 NIIIDEMI
-597 SKTSENNIDF
+597 SKSPENNIDF

-646 LKIRGT
+646 LKIRGA
-652 MHNLPDRVTVLID
+652 MHNLPGRVTVLID

-746 LERYHS
+746 LERWHS
-752 LNLIKTKNGR
+752 LNLVATSKGKK
-762 AAFITRLPK
+762 AFITHLPAELK
-771 QIKN
+771 IKN

>member
-1 MINFNVNI
+1 
-9 GKVKSMKLS
+9 MKLS
-18 DYYEYR
+18 DYYSIKRQEYITF
-24 KCEYSYV
+24 K
-31 RLIPVKSNRNNNTEQ
+31 LIPTKSSRNNTTIG
-46 IASLIN
+46 IAHLIN
-52 KMFKQSSKYI
+52 SMYRSTDKLIYKE
-62 NQASKK
+62 NKK
-68 LIITQKPKVS
+68 LIIETRLKAS
-78 FYIHIQKTK
+78 YYIHISKENIS
-87 VQFYFIIPKQFLNQF
+87 FYFIIPKIFQNQF
-102 KVKFKEVWKN
+102 KSKFSDTWKN
-112 IEIKE
+112 VDIKI
-117 VDNIPI
+117 VDAIPV
-123 DINSCTKYDL
+123 DINSCSKYQL
-133 HYKYEDS
+133 YYKFDDA
-140 LSLAVDKRNNDLLN
+140 LSLETDRRNNDLLS
-154 ANLSVV
+154 ANLSTLE
-160 SILEEHESVGILYNF
+160 ILQENEFIGVLYNF
-175 IPTSSKE
+175 IPVSEKE
-182 SNYFRSNTYPRTI
+182 SNYFKKKSSETI
-195 SRYKSGENLKKSKNI
+195 QRYKNGENLKKSKNLLDYSKI
-210 KDLSVIALKNFIS
+210 TLKFLMD
-223 LINDLLNCLL
+223 LINALLNCLL
-233 NTSQNSQ
+233 NVGQNNQ
-240 LIINP
+240 LILYP
-245 LQLETSP
+245 LGKETSP
-252 STKRKGEK
+252 STQRKLQKEMLK
-260 AITKSQAII
+260 NQTLI
-269 LAKSNKKEREIELSN
+269 LAYSDEKSRENQLCQSIY
-284 TLANSFKSINDDNE
+284 NSFSKINGDNE
-298 LVINEITK
+298 LIYAKIK
-306 NIDIKKTI
+306 KDIDINRYI
-314 INHVNVNKTTIEEC
+314 INNVKINSTSTEEC
-328 SNFISMPSLEVINQF
+328 SNFISLPGAELIDQYKNITHKETKEN
-343 KMIEHNKT
+343 
-351 VESPVPEELTKGII
+351 PVPKELTKGII

-397 SRSGKSTYSVN
+397 SRSGKSTFSIN
-408 MCKNIIDN
+408 LSKNTIDN
-416 NEGLIVIDFI
+416 NEGLIALDFI
-426 KNTEL
+426 KDCEL
-431 ADDIK
+431 ANNIK
-436 ALTPKDRLIDID
+436 AITPKDRLIDID
-448 LSNPDMIQSLC
+448 LSNPKMIQSLC

-527 ILQFHEIRYKYI
+527 ILQFHEIRHKYI
-539 NELSEELQKKLR
+539 NELGEELQKKLR

-597 SKTSENNIDF
+597 SKTPENNIDF

-652 MHNLPDRVTVLID
+652 MHNLPGRVTVLID

-714 SYMLIS
+714 SYMLIA
-720 GVDENAFSSFRS
+720 GIDENAFSSFRS

-739 EVEDLLN
+739 DVEDLLN
-746 LERYHS
+746 LERYYS
-752 LNLIKTKNGR
+752 LNLVATSKGKK
-762 AAFITRLPK
+762 AFITHLPDELK
-771 QIKN
+771 LPN

>member
-1 MINFNVNI
+1 
-9 GKVKSMKLS
+9 MKLS
-18 DYYEYR
+18 DYYLIKRQEYVTF
-24 KCEYSYV
+24 K
-31 RLIPVKSNRNNNTEQ
+31 LIPTKSSRNNTTIG
-46 IASLIN
+46 IAHLIN
-52 KMFKQSSKYI
+52 SMYRSTNKLIYKE
-62 NQASKK
+62 NKK
-68 LIITQKPKVS
+68 LIIETRLKAS
-78 FYIHIQKTK
+78 YYIHISKENIS
-87 VQFYFIIPKQFLNQF
+87 FYFIIPKIFQNQF
-102 KVKFKEVWKN
+102 KSKFSDTWKN
-112 IEIKE
+112 VDIKI
-117 VDNIPI
+117 VDAIPVN
-123 DINSCTKYDL
+123 INSCSKYQL
-133 HYKYEDS
+133 YYKFDDA
-140 LSLAVDKRNNDLLN
+140 LSLETDRRNNDLLS
-154 ANLSVV
+154 ANLSTLE
-160 SILEEHESVGILYNF
+160 ILQENEFIGVLYNF
-175 IPTSSKE
+175 IPVSEKE
-182 SNYFRSNTYPRTI
+182 SNYFKKKSSETI
-195 SRYKSGENLKKSKNI
+195 QRYKSGENLKKSKNLLDYSKI
-210 KDLSVIALKNFIS
+210 TLKFLMD
-223 LINDLLNCLL
+223 LINALLNCLL
-233 NTSQNSQ
+233 SVGQNNQ
-240 LIINP
+240 LILYP
-245 LQLETSP
+245 LGKETSS
-252 STKRKGEK
+252 STQRKLQKEILK
-260 AITKSQAII
+260 NQTLI
-269 LAKSNKKEREIELSN
+269 LAHSEEKSRENQLCQSIY
-284 TLANSFKSINDDNE
+284 NSFSKIDGDNE
-298 LVINEITK
+298 LIYAK
-306 NIDIKKTI
+306 IKKDININRYI
-314 INHVNVNKTTIEEC
+314 INNVKINSTSTEEC
-328 SNFISMPSLEVINQF
+328 SNFISLPGAELIDQYKNITHKETKEN
-343 KMIEHNKT
+343 
-351 VESPVPEELTKGII
+351 PVPKELTKGII

-408 MCKNIIDN
+408 MSKNIIDN

-527 ILQFHEIRYKYI
+527 ILQFHDIRYKYI
-539 NELSEELQKKLR
+539 NELGEELQNKLR

-597 SKTSENNIDF
+597 SKTPENNIDF

-636 SFFLQKIWAA
+636 SFFLQKIWTA

-732 DFEKEGY
+732 DFQKEGY

-762 AAFITRLPK
+762 SAFITKLPK
-771 QIKN
+771 GIKN

>member
-1 MINFNVNI
+1 MLNI
-9 GKVKSMKLS
+9 IPSKPKSMKLS
-18 DYYEYR
+18 DYFELRENNYEIL
-24 KCEYSYV
+24 
-31 RLIPVKSNRNNNTEQ
+31 RLIPTKSNRNIKTYQ
-46 IASLIN
+46 IAELVN
-52 KMFKQSSKYI
+52 KMYKKTDNLIYKE
-62 NQASKK
+62 NKK
-68 LIITQKPKVS
+68 LIIEQQYKFS
-78 FYIHIQKTK
+78 FYIHIEKQSIK
-87 VQFYFIIPKQFLNQF
+87 FYAIIPTVYVNQF
-102 KVKFKEVWKN
+102 KVKFRTCWKN
-112 IEIKE
+112 IQIDVVNELPI
-117 VDNIPI
+117 NI
-123 DINSCTKYDL
+123 NECSKFQL
-133 HYKYEDS
+133 SYKNDDA
-140 LSLAVDKRNNDLLN
+140 LSLKVDLRDNSLLN
-154 ANLSVV
+154 ANLSIVD
-160 SILEEHESVGILYNF
+160 IMEEGEIISILYNF
-175 IPTSSKE
+175 IPTSEKE
-182 SNYFRSNTYPRTI
+182 SNYFRSNTYPRAI
-195 SRYKSGENLKKSKNI
+195 QRYKNGENLKKSKNI

-223 LINDLLNCLL
+223 LINDLLNCIL
-233 NTSQNSQ
+233 NAPQNNQ
-240 LIINP
+240 LILNP
-245 LQLETSP
+245 LQCEISH

-260 AITKSQAII
+260 AICKNQSIILTKSSE
-269 LAKSNKKEREIELSN
+269 KSREIELSN
-284 TLANSFKSINDDNE
+284 AFSNTFKIISDDNE
-298 LVINEITK
+298 LIINEITK

-314 INHVNVNKTTIEEC
+314 INHVNINKTTIEES

-351 VESPVPEELTKGII
+351 IESPVPKELTKGII

-374 TYQEAFLSD
+374 TYQEAFLSN

-397 SRSGKSTYSVN
+397 SRSGKSTFSIN
-408 MCKNIIDN
+408 MCKNIIDVG
-416 NEGLIVIDFI
+416 EGLIGIDFI

-431 ADDIK
+431 ADAIK
-436 ALTPKDRLIDID
+436 SITPKDRLIDID
-448 LSNPDMIQSLC
+448 LSNPKMIQSLC

-539 NELSEELQKKLR
+539 NKLSEELKDRLK

-589 NIIIDEML
+589 NIIIDEMI
-597 SKTSENNIDF
+597 SKSPENNIDF

-646 LKIRGT
+646 LKIRGA
-652 MHNLPDRVTVLID
+652 MHNLPGRVTVLID

-746 LERYHS
+746 LERWHS
-752 LNLIKTKNGR
+752 LNLVATSKGKK
-762 AAFITRLPK
+762 AFITHLPDELK
-771 QIKN
+771 LPN

>member
-1 MINFNVNI
+1 MLNI
-9 GKVKSMKLS
+9 IPSKPKSMKLS

-24 KCEYSYV
+24 KCEYSII
-31 RLIPVKSNRNNNTEQ
+31 RLVPTKSNKNNNTEQ

-52 KMFKQSSKYI
+52 KMFKQSNKYI

-68 LIITQKPKVS
+68 LIIVQKPKVS
-78 FYIHIQKTK
+78 FYIHITKGK
-87 VQFYFIIPKQFLNQF
+87 VQFYFIIPKSYLNQF
-102 KVKFKEVWKN
+102 KIKFQEVWKN
-112 IEIKE
+112 IEIEE
-117 VDNIPI
+117 VDNIPM
-123 DINSCTKYDL
+123 DINSCSKFDL
-133 HYKYEDS
+133 HYKYDES

-154 ANLSVV
+154 SNMTIT
-160 SILEEHESVGILYNF
+160 SILEENEMVGILYNF
-175 IPTSSKE
+175 IPTSEKE
-182 SNYFRSNTYPRTI
+182 SNYFRSNTYPRAI
-195 SRYKSGENLKKSKNI
+195 QRYKNGENLKKSKNI

-223 LINDLLNCLL
+223 LINDLLNCIL
-233 NTSQNSQ
+233 NAPQNNQ
-240 LIINP
+240 LILNP
-245 LQLETSP
+245 LQCGISH
-252 STKRKGEK
+252 STKRKCEK
-260 AITKSQAII
+260 AICKNQSIILTKSNE
-269 LAKSNKKEREIELSN
+269 KSREIELSN
-284 TLANSFKSINDDNE
+284 AFSNTFKIISDDNE
-298 LVINEITK
+298 LIINEITK

-351 VESPVPEELTKGII
+351 IESPVPKELTKGII

-374 TYQEAFLSD
+374 TYQEAFLSN

-397 SRSGKSTYSVN
+397 SRSGKSTFSIN
-408 MCKNIIDN
+408 MCKNIIDAG
-416 NEGLIVIDFI
+416 EGLIGIDFI

-431 ADDIK
+431 ADAIK
-436 ALTPKDRLIDID
+436 SIAPKDRLIDID
-448 LSNPDMIQSLC
+448 LSNPKMIQSLC
-459 YNEFKITSDMTAYE
+459 YNEFKITSDMSAYE

-539 NELSEELQKKLR
+539 NKLSEELKDRLK

-589 NIIIDEML
+589 NIIIDEMI
-597 SKTSENNIDF
+597 SKSPENNIDF

-646 LKIRGT
+646 LKIRGA
-652 MHNLPDRVTVLID
+652 MHNLPGRVTVLID

-739 EVEDLLN
+739 DVEDLLN

-752 LNLIKTKNGR
+752 LNLVATSKGKK
-762 AAFITRLPK
+762 AFITHLPDELK
-771 QIKN
+771 LPN

>member
-1 MINFNVNI
+1 
-9 GKVKSMKLS
+9 MKLS
-18 DYYEYR
+18 DYYSIKRQEYITF
-24 KCEYSYV
+24 K
-31 RLIPVKSNRNNNTEQ
+31 LIPTKSSRNNTTIG
-46 IASLIN
+46 IAHLIN
-52 KMFKQSSKYI
+52 SMYRSTNKLIYKE
-62 NQASKK
+62 NKK
-68 LIITQKPKVS
+68 LIIETRLKAS
-78 FYIHIQKTK
+78 YYIHISKENIS
-87 VQFYFIIPKQFLNQF
+87 FYFIIPKIFQNQF
-102 KVKFKEVWKN
+102 KSKFSDTWKN
-112 IEIKE
+112 VDIKV
-117 VDNIPI
+117 VDAIPV
-123 DINSCTKYDL
+123 DINSCSKYQL
-133 HYKYEDS
+133 YYKFDDA
-140 LSLAVDKRNNDLLN
+140 LSLETDRRNNDLLS
-154 ANLSVV
+154 ANLSTLE
-160 SILEEHESVGILYNF
+160 ILQENEFIGVLYNF
-175 IPTSSKE
+175 IPVSEKE
-182 SNYFRSNTYPRTI
+182 SNYFKKKSSETI
-195 SRYKSGENLKKSKNI
+195 QRYKNGENLKKSKNLLDYSKI
-210 KDLSVIALKNFIS
+210 TLKFLMD
-223 LINDLLNCLL
+223 LINALLNCLL
-233 NTSQNSQ
+233 SVGQNNQ
-240 LIINP
+240 LILYP
-245 LQLETSP
+245 LGKETSS
-252 STKRKGEK
+252 STQRKLQKEILK
-260 AITKSQAII
+260 NQTLI
-269 LAKSNKKEREIELSN
+269 LAHSEEKSRENQLCQSIY
-284 TLANSFKSINDDNE
+284 NSFSKIDGDNE
-298 LVINEITK
+298 LIYTK
-306 NIDIKKTI
+306 IKKDIDINRYI
-314 INHVNVNKTTIEEC
+314 INNVEINSTSTEEC
-328 SNFISMPSLEVINQF
+328 SNFISLPGAELIDQYKNITHKETKEN
-343 KMIEHNKT
+343 
-351 VESPVPEELTKGII
+351 PVPKELTKGII

-408 MCKNIIDN
+408 MSKNIIDN

-513 AFCFPNSCMKDVLN
+513 AFCFPNSCMIDVLN
-527 ILQFHEIRYKYI
+527 ILQFHDIRYKYI
-539 NELSEELQKKLR
+539 NELGEELQNKLR

-597 SKTSENNIDF
+597 SKTPENNIDF

-636 SFFLQKIWAA
+636 SFFLQKIWTA

-652 MHNLPDRVTVLID
+652 MHNLPGRVTVLID

-732 DFEKEGY
+732 DFQKEGY

-762 AAFITRLPK
+762 SAFITKLPK
-771 QIKN
+771 GIKN

>member
-1 MINFNVNI
+1 MF
-9 GKVKSMKLS
+9 
-18 DYYEYR
+18 EYK
-24 KCEYSYV
+24 KCEYSCIQ
-31 RLIPVKSNRNNNTEQ
+31 LIPIKSNKNNNTEQ

-62 NQASKK
+62 RQEGRR
-68 LIITQKPKVS
+68 LIIEQKPKVS
-78 FYIHIQKTK
+78 FYIHIQKNK
-87 VQFYFIIPKQFLNQF
+87 VQFYFIIPKAYLNQF
-102 KVKFKEVWKN
+102 KVKFKECWKN

-117 VDNIPI
+117 VDNIPV
-123 DINSCTKYDL
+123 DVNSCTKFNL
-133 HYKYEDS
+133 HYKYDDA
-140 LSLAVDKRNNDLLN
+140 LSLKVDKRDNDLLN
-154 ANLSVV
+154 ANMTIVDM
-160 SILEEHESVGILYNF
+160 LEENEFTGVLYNF
-175 IPTSSKE
+175 IPTAEKQ
-182 SNYFRSNTYPRTI
+182 SNYFKSNIYP
-195 SRYKSGENLKKSKNI
+195 KSIQRFKNGDNLKKSKNF
-210 KDLSVIALKNFIS
+210 KDYSVILLKNLIIG
-223 LINDLLNCLL
+223 INDLLNCILS
-233 NTSQNSQ
+233 TPQDSS

-245 LQLETSP
+245 LKYEISS

-260 AITKSQAII
+260 AICTSQAII
-269 LAKSNKKEREIELSN
+269 LAKSNNKKREIELSN
-284 TLANSFKSINDDNE
+284 TFANTFKVINDNNE
-298 LVINEITK
+298 LIINEITK
-306 NIDIKKTI
+306 KIDIKRTI
-314 INHVNVNKTTIEEC
+314 INHVNINKTTVEED
-328 SNFISMPSLEVINQF
+328 SNFISLPSADVIKQF
-343 KMIEHNKT
+343 NMVEHNKT
-351 VESPVPEELTKGII
+351 VESPVPKELTKGII

-374 TYQEAFLSD
+374 TYQEAFLSN

-408 MCKNIIDN
+408 MCKNIIDAG
-416 NEGLIVIDFI
+416 EGLIVIDFI

-431 ADDIK
+431 ADNIK
-436 ALTPKDRLIDID
+436 AITPKDRLIDID
-448 LSNPDMIQSLC
+448 LSNPNMIQSLC
-459 YNEFKITSDMTAYE
+459 YNEFKITPNMSAYE
-473 ISSISRK
+473 ISSTSRK

-513 AFCFPNSCMKDVLN
+513 GFCYQDTCMKDILY
-527 ILQFHEIRYKYI
+527 ILQFHEIRHKYI
-539 NELSEELQKKLR
+539 NGLSDDLKDKLK

-574 IKIEGILDRIDLMRE
+574 IKIEGIFDRIDLMRE
-589 NIIIDEML
+589 NIVIDEML
-597 SKTSENNIDF
+597 SKTPENNIDF

-636 SFFLQKIWAA
+636 SFFSQKIWAA

-652 MHNLPDRVTVLID
+652 MHSLPDRVTVLID

-746 LERYHS
+746 LDRFHS
-752 LNLIKTKNGR
+752 LNLITTGNGKK
-762 AAFITRLPK
+762 AFITKLPPK
-771 QIKN
+771 IKN

>member
-1 MINFNVNI
+1 
-9 GKVKSMKLS
+9 MKLS
-18 DYYEYR
+18 DYYLIKRQEYVTF
-24 KCEYSYV
+24 K
-31 RLIPVKSNRNNNTEQ
+31 LIPTKSSRNNTTIG
-46 IASLIN
+46 IAHLIN
-52 KMFKQSSKYI
+52 SMYRSTNKLIYKE
-62 NQASKK
+62 NKK
-68 LIITQKPKVS
+68 LIIETRLKAS
-78 FYIHIQKTK
+78 YYIHISKENIS
-87 VQFYFIIPKQFLNQF
+87 FYFIIPKIFQNQF
-102 KVKFKEVWKN
+102 KSKFSDTWKN
-112 IEIKE
+112 VDIKI
-117 VDNIPI
+117 VDAIPV
-123 DINSCTKYDL
+123 DINSCSKYQL
-133 HYKYEDS
+133 YYKFDDA
-140 LSLAVDKRNNDLLN
+140 LSLETDRRNNDLLS
-154 ANLSVV
+154 ANLSTLE
-160 SILEEHESVGILYNF
+160 ILQENEFIGVLYNF
-175 IPTSSKE
+175 IPVSEKE
-182 SNYFRSNTYPRTI
+182 SNYFKKKSSETI
-195 SRYKSGENLKKSKNI
+195 QRYKSGENLKKSKNLLDYSKI
-210 KDLSVIALKNFIS
+210 TLKFLMD
-223 LINDLLNCLL
+223 LINALLNCLL
-233 NTSQNSQ
+233 SVGQNNQ
-240 LIINP
+240 LILYP
-245 LQLETSP
+245 LGKETSS
-252 STKRKGEK
+252 STQRKLQKEILK
-260 AITKSQAII
+260 NQTLI
-269 LAKSNKKEREIELSN
+269 LAHSEEKSRENQLCQSIY
-284 TLANSFKSINDDNE
+284 NSFSKIDGDNE
-298 LVINEITK
+298 LIYTK
-306 NIDIKKTI
+306 IKKDIDINRYI
-314 INHVNVNKTTIEEC
+314 INNVKINSTSTEEC
-328 SNFISMPSLEVINQF
+328 SNFISLPGAELIDQYKNITHKETKEN
-343 KMIEHNKT
+343 
-351 VESPVPEELTKGII
+351 PVPKELTKGII

-436 ALTPKDRLIDID
+436 ALTHKDRLIDID

-539 NELSEELQKKLR
+539 NKLSEELKDRLK

-589 NIIIDEML
+589 NIIIDEMI
-597 SKTSENNIDF
+597 SKSPENNIDF

-646 LKIRGT
+646 LKIRGA
-652 MHNLPDRVTVLID
+652 MHNLPGRVTVLID

-732 DFEKEGY
+732 DFQKEGY

-752 LNLIKTKNGR
+752 LNLVATSKGKK
-762 AAFITRLPK
+762 AFITHLPDELK
-771 QIKN
+771 LPS